1 VVAVADFETWGM
13 THIGGQNKTGPQ
25 PDRLE
30 PFPLRFE
37 GR

>member
-1 VVAVADFETWGM
+1 VAVADFETWGM

-30 PFPLRFE
+30 PFLLRSK